1 MSTVNTW
8 PVKSIILYNNI
19 EGVFY
24 DQKDRQEMLGIFY
37 EAIFSFRGSPFCV
50 SYQYTPPTTTT
61 NTHPWLRNAI
71 WLAFLL
77 HTCILT
83 TDTLI
88 SHSQLIWRRDYHD
101 NGFSSWF
108 FYILVCFFCL
118 YSLPVIVVLVMKVL
132 WKNRSDVKWLPIFNI
147 LKNFGALN

>member
-19 EGVFY
+19 EGVLY
-24 DQKDRQEMLGIFY
+24 DPKDRQEMLGIFY
-37 EAIFSFRGSPFCV
+37 EAIFSLEEAHIV
-50 SYQYTPPTTTT
+50 SPTTTT
-61 NTHPWLRNAI
+61 NTHFWLRNAI

-77 HTCILT
+77 HRCILT

-88 SHSQLIWRRDYHD
+88 SPSQLIWQRDYQD
-101 NGFSSWF
+101 NGFSTWF

-118 YSLPVIVVLVMKVL
+118 YSLPAIVILVMKVL
-132 WKNRSDVKWLPIFNI
+132 LKNRSDVKWLPFFNI
-147 LKNFGALN
+147 LENFGALN